1 LPRNLLYLQRR
12 EHDDHDFR
20 KALRLRV
27 LHSHHRPTLH
37 RRGATMMKPFRILT
51 DDREICVK
59 PNRTYVHVE
68 GADYPVVTFTVRV
81 YPLPRVLW
89 NDHEERFISES
100 VVPDLSALWQ
110 LVTAELVG
118 GEEE

>member
-1 LPRNLLYLQRR
+1 
-12 EHDDHDFR
+12 
-20 KALRLRV
+20 
-27 LHSHHRPTLH
+27 
-37 RRGATMMKPFRILT
+37 MMKPFRILT

-59 PNRTYVHVE
+59 PNKWLVPIE
-68 GADYPVVTFTVRV
+68 GVDYPVVTFTVCFHD
-81 YPLPRVLW
+81 YDETL
-89 NDHEERFISES
+89 ISES